1 MMSKTSAPPQHVTL
15 LRLLQDE
22 HQFVNAVDFVLDA
35 LNQWAEGIRDIV
47 NQSVGYP
54 IRGDADVVFQLLDTS
69 SYILRMRCWAV
80 VELIMCMFGVR
91 TQWHEQTACKTYR
104 KNPLTED
111 NDVHVERLEIC
122 RAVWVLVKATETNE
136 IVVPEQLDLLPRFFH
151 LDILR
156 RKGVNRKDLN
166 ILR

>member
-1 MMSKTSAPPQHVTL
+1 MNPKRIEIVPY
-15 LRLLQDE
+15 RE
-22 HQFVNAVDFVLDA
+22 DA
-35 LNQWAEGIRDIV
+35 F
-47 NQSVGYP
+47 P
-54 IRGDADVVFQLLDTS
+54 
-69 SYILRMRCWAV
+69 
-80 VELIMCMFGVR
+80 
-91 TQWHEQTACKTYR
+91 
-104 KNPLTED
+104 ED

-122 RAVWVLVKATETNE
+122 RAVWILVKATETNE